1 MTGYRLEH
9 VLGSGNLFAAWSRVR
24 ENDGCAGVDR
34 QTILDFDLDL
44 ERNIGDLRQEVLSGT
59 YRPHPML
66 RAWIEKDS
74 GGDRP
79 LAIPAMRDRLLQ
91 TAVALVVTPLF
102 EAEFEDC
109 SFAYRKGRSVDQAVH
124 QVIRFRDEG
133 FQWVV
138 DCDIQQFFDEIDHN
152 ILMEEVEKLIKDPSI
167 LQLIR
172 LWLTTE
178 VNDDGVCLP
187 TTRGVPQGALCKALH
202 KAPYAK
208 PVTMQRRMH
217 KAL

>member
-1 MTGYRLEH
+1 
-9 VLGSGNLFAAWSRVR
+9 
-24 ENDGCAGVDR
+24 
-34 QTILDFDLDL
+34 
-44 ERNIGDLRQEVLSGT
+44 
-59 YRPHPML
+59 
-66 RAWIEKDS
+66 
-74 GGDRP
+74 
-79 LAIPAMRDRLLQ
+79 MRGKLKL
-91 TAVALVVTPLF
+91 
-102 EAEFEDC
+102 
-109 SFAYRKGRSVDQAVH
+109 
-124 QVIRFRDEG
+124 
-133 FQWVV
+133 
-138 DCDIQQFFDEIDHN
+138 FFDEIDHN